1 MEILR
6 WQIGDATV
14 FRIAELDA
22 TAALSHCAD
31 PVAGRIRR
39 AGTGFRLA
47 PVEE

>member
-1 MEILR
+1 MLR

-14 FRIAELDA
+14 FRIVELDA